1 MNTKSFK
8 FCPHCGESLL
18 ANKEELPARLTKTQ
32 EKVLAFCH
40 QPRTSKQIADH
51 LGMTMSAM
59 YNHLRVLQRLDQLE
73 KIQEANPSGY
83 NHGCTFV
90 ATGKPLAFDRA
101 WMTYTGPT
109 VMGVRL

>member
-1 MNTKSFK
+1 MNTKSLK
-8 FCPHCGESLL
+8 VCPHCGGSLV
-18 ANKEELPARLTKTQ
+18 ANKEDLPAKLTKTHK
-32 EKVLAFCH
+32 KVLAFCH
-40 QPRTSKQIADH
+40 QPRTSWQIADH
-51 LGMTMSAM
+51 LNITKSAI
-59 YNHLRVLQRLDQLE
+59 YHHLRVLQRLDQLE
-73 KIQEANPSGY
+73 KIQAPNAGGY